1 MRGIVS
7 DALSDKMDGDDGDDD
22 DMVLCFLCL
31 CSKVLCEFWINLHRS
46 RSARPWGLLMR
57 LEPPCLDGLW
67 LRVLELG
74 SEDIL
79 FLGVSERV

>member
-1 MRGIVS
+1 MGMMEMMMMWFY
-7 DALSDKMDGDDGDDD
+7 AFY
-22 DMVLCFLCL
+22 VLCF
-31 CSKVLCEFWINLHRS
+31 KVLDDSWINLHRS
-46 RSARPWGLLMR
+46 RSARSWGFLVR

-79 FLGVSERV
+79 LLGVSERI

>member
-1 MRGIVS
+1 MGMMEMMMMWFY
-7 DALSDKMDGDDGDDD
+7 AFY
-22 DMVLCFLCL
+22 VLCF
-31 CSKVLCEFWINLHRS
+31 KVSDDIWINLHRS
-46 RSARPWGLLMR
+46 RSARSWGLLVR

-74 SEDIL
+74 SENIL